1 MPSQALRRR
10 KPAADTSFADFER
23 KAGEAARLL
32 KLLANENRLLILCRL
47 VKARELSVNDL
58 ADAVG
63 LSQSALSQHLAK
75 MREEGLLATR
85 REAQTVYYRIA
96 DPNAQRLL
104 ALLKGIYCP

>member
-1 MPSQALRRR
+1 MAVQTARRVR
-10 KPAADTSFADFER
+10 DADVGMAEFER
-23 KAGEAARLL
+23 KASEAASLL

-47 VKARELSVNDL
+47 VKAREVSVSEL

-75 MREEGLLATR
+75 MREEGLVDTR

-96 DPNAQRLL
+96 NPDAARLL
-104 ALLKGIYCP
+104 SLLKNIYCP